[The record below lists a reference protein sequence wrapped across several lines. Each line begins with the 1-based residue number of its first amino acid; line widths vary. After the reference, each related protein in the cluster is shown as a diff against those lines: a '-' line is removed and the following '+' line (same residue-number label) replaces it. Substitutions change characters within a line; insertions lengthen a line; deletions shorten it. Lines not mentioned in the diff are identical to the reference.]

1 MFRRHNARPIVKKV
15 SELVD
20 KRSHKQRKYIS
31 LMLVPSYS
39 TGRTRSLRIPRVVF
53 YCILFTVIGV
63 ATVTSA
69 LWLYSERL
77 NQQYQDTRESLYYT
91 RDRFIEFQSQ
101 SEEEQARLLEESL
114 YIYEQLTEEQRM
126 FRIEQNRLRQEHDRE
141 MQEQQTALYDIQ
153 SQIDDLERMIHE
165 FEDERQNIVSGLS
178 DRALIPP
185 VAAILQLLGESQAE
199 LLSNSSLWGSVY
211 ENGHIY
217 ENGYV
222 EVAFAAFA
230 NESMPVQ
237 ANVCQLELLERLAFL
252 TTELEIQM
260 QLLDDIY
267 DHRQL
272 MDPHIK
278 NFPTLWPVSS
288 EISSNFGWRGNPMG
302 GRGGEFH
309 SGIDIRAPRGTSI
322 RAAGGGTVIFNG
334 WQGGYGNT
342 IIINHGNGIT
352 TLYAHNTANL
362 ANVGQRVERGDI
374 IARVGTTGRTTGAHV
389 HYEVRINGT
398 AVNPR
403 TYMLEHWSY

>member
-1 MFRRHNARPIVKKV
+1 
-15 SELVD
+15 
-20 KRSHKQRKYIS
+20 
-31 LMLVPSYS
+31 
-39 TGRTRSLRIPRVVF
+39 
-53 YCILFTVIGV
+53 LFTVIGV